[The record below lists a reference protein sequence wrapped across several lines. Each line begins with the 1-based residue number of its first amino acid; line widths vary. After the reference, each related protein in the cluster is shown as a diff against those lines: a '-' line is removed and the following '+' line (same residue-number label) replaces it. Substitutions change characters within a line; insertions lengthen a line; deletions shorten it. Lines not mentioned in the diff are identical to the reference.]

1 MQHAKSRP
9 AAVTFTKTHRPTPR
23 ALLGYLRHC
32 YVAPP
37 LRRLDAALS
46 PYADRLGALI
56 DQLLSPVMMFF
67 ALKLEPSL
75 RRLITQADTII
86 APWRKQA
93 GDLVFDA
100 VDTALDAIQKRL
112 QIALETLFTRL
123 KALTGRDRR

>member
-23 ALLGYLRHC
+23 ALLGYLPLLC
-32 YVAPP
+32 CPP

-56 DQLLSPVMMFF
+56 VQLLSPVMMFF
-67 ALKLEPSL
+67 ALKLEPPL
-75 RRLITQADTII
+75 RRLITQADTIL